1 MSDANRW
8 GIDWVRVVENLR
20 SKGMSLLEIAD
31 AASVSKSSLI
41 GYGTELRQ
49 EPGHAAGERLL
60 SVWVERTGYR
70 REDAPRWRRPMSVSE
85 ILKAHA

>member
-20 SKGMSLLEIAD
+20 ATGMSLTQIAD

-49 EPGHAAGERLL
+49 EPGHSAGERLL
-60 SVWVERTGYR
+60 AVWVERTGYR
-70 REDAPRWRRPMSVSE
+70 REDAPRWRRPLSVSE
-85 ILKAHA
+85 VLKAHA